1 MNAKIPENVTA
12 DGLEDKWSKVW
23 QDKDIYAFDR
33 KYTREEIFAVD
44 TPPPTVSGSLHLGH
58 VFSYTH
64 TDTIVRFQRMS
75 GKHPF
80 YPMGWDDNGLPT
92 ERRVQNYYG
101 VTCDPSV
108 EYDPNF
114 TAPEEPL
121 DPPQPISRRNF
132 TELCSTLV
140 SIDEEKFEEL
150 WKHLGLS
157 VDWKMTYTTVGK
169 TAQEISQRAFLK
181 MVQRGEAYNSDAP
194 TLWDV
199 DFKTAVAQAEI
210 EDREKGGKFYKLAFP
225 FYDEA
230 KNSASDEYLIIET
243 TRPELIAADVGV
255 AVNPKDERFTH
266 LVGKKVLSPV
276 FGVPLEIFHHEIADP
291 EKGSGVVM
299 ISTWGDI
306 SDVQMWRELDLPVR
320 SIIGRDGKII
330 DLSDSISSWGPIDPE
345 AAKNAFSKIA
355 GLYPNQ
361 AKKVMEEMLRE
372 SGSLLD
378 EPKEI
383 MRPVKFYE
391 KGDRPLEVVA
401 SRQWYIKNGGRDRQ
415 VAAGLKDRGSQI
427 HWHPKFM
434 ESRYQ
439 NWVDGLN
446 GDWLISRQR
455 YFGVPIPIW
464 YHLDENGE
472 PNYEE
477 VLVPDSKQLPVD
489 PSIDVP
495 NGYDESQR
503 NQPNGF
509 MADPDIFDTWATSS
523 LTPQIAGQWSVDDE
537 LFEKVFPMDLRPQAH
552 EIIRTWLFSTV
563 VRSHYEHNSIPFY
576 NALISGW
583 ILDPDRKKMS
593 KSKGNVVT
601 PMGLLEQYGSD
612 AVRYWAANGRPGVD
626 TAYDEG
632 IMKIGRR
639 LSTKLLNASKFVLT
653 VASDFEDVQSENVTE
668 NIDKSFLAILKK
680 DCEDCQKAFNDFD
693 YSRSLQIAETRFWD
707 FCDNYLEIVKS
718 RAYGSQG
725 DAAKLSAQ
733 TTLRI
738 ALSIFQRLFAPI
750 MPFVTEEV
758 WSWWQEGSIHH
769 AKWPQSGDLPF
780 DTSHDVYATTKEVV
794 TQMRTLKSEAK
805 ISMKTEVTN
814 AKMMGANWLN
824 GTWLDDAVLS
834 DIRSS
839 CNITDPD
846 FSIGNVIKTDSNV
859 FWDTSQVKF
868 ALKND

>member
-1 MNAKIPENVTA
+1 MTSQIPEKVSA

-23 QDKDIYAFDR
+23 QESQIYRFDR
-33 KYTREEIFAVD
+33 KFNRDEIFSVD

-64 TDTIVRFQRMS
+64 TDTMVRYQRMA

-101 VTCDPSV
+101 VTCDPSI

-114 TAPEEPL
+114 VAPEEPFE
-121 DPPQPISRRNF
+121 PTKAIARQNF
-132 TELCSTLV
+132 IELCDKLVTL
-140 SIDEEKFEEL
+140 DEEKFEEL

-157 VDWKMTYTTVGK
+157 VDWSMTYTTVGK
-169 TAQEISQRAFLK
+169 QSQEISQRAFLK
-181 MVQRGEAYNSDAP
+181 LVEQGHAYTSDAP

-210 EDREKGGKFYKLAFP
+210 EDREKGGKFYKLSFQ
-225 FYDEA
+225 FLDEDTC
-230 KNSASDEYLIIET
+230 KASEEYLVIET

-255 AVNPKDERFTH
+255 AVNPSDDRFTH
-266 LVGKKVLSPV
+266 LIGKKVLSPV
-276 FGVPLEIFHHEIADP
+276 FGVPLEIFPHECADP

-306 SDVQMWRELDLPVR
+306 SDVQMWRELNLDVR
-320 SIIGRDGKII
+320 SIIGRDGRIKELKESMSTWGAINSEK
-330 DLSDSISSWGPIDPE
+330 SDT
-345 AAKNAFSKIA
+345 AYKKIA

-361 AKKVMEEMLRE
+361 AKKVMEELLRE
-372 SGSLLD
+372 NGNLLE
-378 EPKEI
+378 EPREI

-401 SRQWYIKNGGRDRQ
+401 SRQWYIKNGGRDKDIREQ
-415 VAAGLKDRGSQI
+415 LKKRGSEI
-427 HWHPKFM
+427 KWHPEFM

-455 YFGVPIPIW
+455 FFGVPIPIW
-464 YHLDENGE
+464 YQLDEQGN
-472 PNYEE
+472 PIHDAI
-477 VLVPDSKQLPVD
+477 LVPEDKQLPVD
-489 PSIDVP
+489 PSSDVP
-495 NGYDESQR
+495 PGYDQSQR

-523 LTPQIAGQWSVDDE
+523 LTPQIAGNWSIDDE
-537 LFEKVFPMDLRPQAH
+537 LFHKVFPMDLRPQAH

-563 VRSHYEHNSIPFY
+563 VRAHYENDSIPFKH
-576 NALISGW
+576 ALISGW

-626 TAYDEG
+626 TAFDEG

-639 LSTKLLNASKFVLT
+639 LVTKLLNASKFVLT
-653 VASDFEDVQSENVTE
+653 VAPTKSEIDIKNISNPIDISFLSILSDVVEKSA
-668 NIDKSFLAILKK
+668 KSF
-680 DCEDCQKAFNDFD
+680 ENYD
-693 YSRSLQIAETRFWD
+693 YARALQESETLFWD
-707 FCDNYLEIVKS
+707 FCDNYLELVKG

-725 DAAKLSAQ
+725 EAAQLSAQ
-733 TTLRI
+733 T
-738 ALSIFQRLFAPI
+738 ALQLALKTFQRLFAPFL
-750 MPFVTEEV
+750 PFTTEEA
-758 WSWWQEGSIHH
+758 WSWWQNGSVHL
-769 AKWPQSGDLPF
+769 AQWPNRSEFPIPNNQDIYG
-780 DTSHDVYATTKEVV
+780 TTKEVIA
-794 TQMRTLKSEAK
+794 QLRGIKSDSK
-805 ISMKTEVTN
+805 ISMKTPVVK
-814 AKMMGANWLN
+814 AQMQGGNWLE
-824 GTWLDDAVLS
+824 GKWLDATVLADIKDAG
-834 DIRSS
+834 
-839 CNITDPD
+839 NITDPSFNLD
-846 FSIGNVIKTDSNV
+846 SVVKTDSNV
-859 FWDTSQVKF
+859 FWDDANIEFEAKS
-868 ALKND
+868 D